1 MKEKTSL
8 KDILFNKTKVEKIA
22 QEIVRAYPQFH
33 SKKFT
38 RDVLKKFPALGL
50 KARIAWIAECL
61 RAYLPS
67 EYSQA
72 VKVVLRAL
80 PAPNNPDLQDDDFG
94 DFIYASYGEFVAL
107 YGCREECL
115 DVSLDALYHITRRFS
130 AEDAIRYFIN
140 AFPEQTLQKVHAWVK
155 DEHYHVR
162 RLCSEG
168 TRPKLPWSQKIILSV
183 QDTIPIVNALFSDKT
198 RFVTRSVANHMND
211 ISKIDE
217 DLAIETLALWKSSQK
232 QNEKEMQFIINHAL
246 RSLIKQGNEKALAL
260 LGVSSRACVNV
271 KKLEVPA
278 QVFLNS
284 HLQFSCTVDSFEDA
298 PLIIDYVIHFQNKAG
313 KMVSKKVYKLKKI
326 FMHAGEQKT
335 LSRKHLFRENMTTRK
350 IFCGTHMLEVQING
364 KICASKKFEVV
375 K

>member
-1 MKEKTSL
+1 MKEKIPL
-8 KDILFNKTKVEKIA
+8 KDILFNKAKVEKIA
-22 QEIVRAYPQFH
+22 QEIVCVYPQFD

-38 RDVLKKFPALGL
+38 HDVLKKFSVLEL
-50 KARIAWIAECL
+50 KARITWIAECL

-67 EYSQA
+67 EYLKA
-72 VKVVLRAL
+72 VKIILRAL
-80 PAPNNPDLQDDDFG
+80 PVPNNPDLQDDDFG
-94 DFIYASYGEFVAL
+94 DFIYASYGEFVAR
-107 YGCREECL
+107 YGCKEEYL
-115 DVSLDALYHITRRFS
+115 GVSLDALYHITQRFS

-140 AFPEQTLQKVHAWVK
+140 AFPEQTLQKIHTWVK

-168 TRPKLPWSQKIILSV
+168 TRPKLPWSQKIILSAHN
-183 QDTIPIVNALFSDKT
+183 TIPIVTALFSDKT

-211 ISKIDE
+211 ISKIHE

-260 LGVSSRACVNV
+260 LGVSPQARVNV
-271 KKLEVPA
+271 KKLEAPA
-278 QVFLNS
+278 RVAVNS
-284 HLQFSCTVDSFEDA
+284 HLHFSCTVESFEDV

-313 KMVSKKVYKLKKI
+313 KMASKKVFKLKKI
-326 FMHAGEQKT
+326 FMRAGEQKT
-335 LSRKHLFRENMTTRK
+335 LSRKHLFRAHMTTRK

-364 KICASKKFEVV
+364 KVYARKKFEVV
-375 K
+375 P